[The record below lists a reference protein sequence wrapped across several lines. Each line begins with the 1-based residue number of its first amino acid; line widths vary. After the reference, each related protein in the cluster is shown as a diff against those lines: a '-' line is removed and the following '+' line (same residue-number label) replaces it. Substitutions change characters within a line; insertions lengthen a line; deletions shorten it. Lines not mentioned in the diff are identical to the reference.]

1 LERSA
6 AFGACSLKPRSASY
20 GRFSLG
26 AFVPVAEPDLGCGDG
41 MLGGELAE
49 KAKLDPAGEIVK

>member
-1 LERSA
+1 M
-6 AFGACSLKPRSASY
+6 LKKPCSASY
-20 GRFSLG
+20 GRIFLG

-49 KAKLDPAGEIVK
+49 KRPSSTPPERL